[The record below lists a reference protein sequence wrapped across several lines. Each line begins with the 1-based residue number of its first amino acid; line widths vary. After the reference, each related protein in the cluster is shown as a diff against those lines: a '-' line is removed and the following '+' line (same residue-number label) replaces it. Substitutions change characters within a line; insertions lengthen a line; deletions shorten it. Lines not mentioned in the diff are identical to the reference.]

1 MCESCKSL
9 LELCNVLSIQFPHL
23 CKVIKTKQQHTMRK
37 PIFNLAIVATLM
49 AGLVFT
55 GCQSPEQKA
64 ETAKTNVEDAAQDLA
79 DAKDDKVTADQKL
92 VDEQEW
98 QSFRTDTEAKIKA
111 NETRIIE
118 LREKKKTSGT
128 KLDVVYT
135 QRIDTLEQRN
145 IGMRTWMNDYENS
158 NTDWALF
165 KREFNHDMD
174 ELGKALRDLAV
185 DNKN

>member
-1 MCESCKSL
+1 
-9 LELCNVLSIQFPHL
+9 
-23 CKVIKTKQQHTMRK
+23 MRK

-49 AGLVFT
+49 GCLVFS

-64 ETAKTNVEDAAQDLA
+64 DSAETKVEEAKKDLDEAKNDKTVADQNAVDAA
-79 DAKDDKVTADQKL
+79 
-92 VDEQEW
+92 EW
-98 QSFRTDTEAKIKA
+98 QKFRTDTETKIKA
-111 NETRIIE
+111 NEIRIAE
-118 LREKKKTSGT
+118 LREKKKTSGL

-135 QRIDTLEQRN
+135 ERIDTLEQRN

-174 ELGKALRDLAV
+174 ELGKALKDLMV

>member
-1 MCESCKSL
+1 
-9 LELCNVLSIQFPHL
+9 
-23 CKVIKTKQQHTMRK
+23 MRK
-37 PIFNLAIVATLM
+37 PIFNLIIAATLM
-49 AGLVFT
+49 AGFTLT
-55 GCQSPEQKA
+55 GCQTPEQKA
-64 ETAKTNVEDAAQDLA
+64 DAAETNVEDAQKELA
-79 DAKDDKVTADQKL
+79 EAKEDKMTADKNA
-92 VDEQEW
+92 VDAAEW
-98 QSFRTDTEAKIKA
+98 QKFRMDTEAKIKA
-111 NETRIIE
+111 NEIRIVE
-118 LREKKKTSGT
+118 LREKKKTSGQ

-174 ELGKALRDLAV
+174 ELGKALKDLTV

>member
-1 MCESCKSL
+1 MSKS
-9 LELCNVLSIQFPHL
+9 
-23 CKVIKTKQQHTMRK
+23 
-37 PIFNLAIVATLM
+37 IFNLAIVTTLI

-64 ETAKTNVEDAAQDLA
+64 ETAKTNVEEAAQDLA
-79 DAKDDKVTADQKL
+79 NAEDDKVVADQKL

-98 QSFRTDTEAKIKA
+98 QKFRTDTEAKIKT
-111 NETRIIE
+111 NETRISE
-118 LREKKKTSGT
+118 LREKKKTSGQ
-128 KLDVVYT
+128 KMDVVYT

-145 IGMRTWMNDYENS
+145 IGMRTWMNDFENS

>member
-1 MCESCKSL
+1 
-9 LELCNVLSIQFPHL
+9 
-23 CKVIKTKQQHTMRK
+23 MRK
-37 PIFNLAIVATLM
+37 PIFNLLIAATLM
-49 AGLVFT
+49 ASFTLT
-55 GCQSPEQKA
+55 GCQTPEQKA
-64 ETAKTNVEDAAQDLA
+64 AAAETNLEDAQKELA
-79 DAKDDKVTADQKL
+79 EAEEDKMTADQNA
-92 VDEQEW
+92 VDAVEW
-98 QSFRTDTEAKIKA
+98 QKFRTDTEAKIKA
-111 NETRIIE
+111 NEVRIVE
-118 LREKKKTSGT
+118 LREKKKTSGQ

-174 ELGKALRDLAV
+174 ELGKALKDLTV